1 MFDTTT
7 HAEIIDRIHRL
18 RPDAERRWGQMT
30 SSQMVAHLS
39 DQMRHTL
46 SEATAP
52 AFQVICETHLVDRFV
67 ALGPAGEWPEHP
79 MFGRMT
85 GKYWGFFCHKHFN
98 HHLSQF
104 GVWALHVR

>member
-1 MFDTTT
+1 MPSMFDTTT

-46 SEATAP
+46 SEATAASLP
-52 AFQVICETHLVDRFV
+52 GYLRNP
-67 ALGPAGEWPEHP
+67 LGGPVCCFRPSW
-79 MFGRMT
+79 
-85 GKYWGFFCHKHFN
+85 
-98 HHLSQF
+98 
-104 GVWALHVR
+104 